1 MGPDLSII
9 IPTIRIESW
18 EPLIESIAD
27 SCWRNSHEI
36 IFVGPSYNN
45 YIDKFK
51 NIKYARDFGSPNR
64 CQQIGM
70 TLAEGE
76 YVTWGSDD
84 CLYEPHAIDECLN
97 IAREND
103 ECIIVTNYDEGG
115 NVAVEDFS
123 INHCYPSCPAIADEW
138 VIFNTAFMQ
147 RDVFE
152 SLGGFDCSFDVTC
165 VGHADLA
172 ARCQFAGHNV
182 IVHNIKLLQCLH
194 MPATTGDHAPIHYAQ
209 LQKDIPNYIAKFN
222 APSFPIENVK
232 SSNWKEQPPVWKRRF
247 NETT

>member
-76 YVTWGSDD
+76 
-84 CLYEPHAIDECLN
+84 
-97 IAREND
+97 
-103 ECIIVTNYDEGG
+103 
-115 NVAVEDFS
+115 
-123 INHCYPSCPAIADEW
+123 
-138 VIFNTAFMQ
+138 
-147 RDVFE
+147 
-152 SLGGFDCSFDVTC
+152 
-165 VGHADLA
+165 
-172 ARCQFAGHNV
+172 
-182 IVHNIKLLQCLH
+182 
-194 MPATTGDHAPIHYAQ
+194 
-209 LQKDIPNYIAKFN
+209 
-222 APSFPIENVK
+222 
-232 SSNWKEQPPVWKRRF
+232 
-247 NETT
+247 